1 MTATEGPSSKSV
13 YQAIPGQGPDGEREI
28 ELPVVTLGTPDLEDA
43 LQRKI
48 ELNNGQNADRV
59 DFSADEVRLLQDGNV
74 EDVGSYFCLAYLRH
88 QKR

>member
-13 YQAIPGQGPDGEREI
+13 YKAIPDQGHDGEQEI
-28 ELPVVTLGTPDLEDA
+28 ELPVATLSKPDLEDA
-43 LQRKI
+43 LKRNTQLR
-48 ELNNGQNADRV
+48 NGQDG
-59 DFSADEVRLLQDGNV
+59 FSANEVRLLQDGNV